1 MIIRRI
7 KISNYKTYLSLDLD
21 LTVRPDQP
29 IILIGGMN
37 GGGKTTLFEAICG
50 ALYGLKIKD
59 KAHFME
65 LLNNGAVGKVTPQ
78 IMLEL
83 AFDGVVLGQT
93 QKYMLR
99 RTYALNPSD
108 KPVESV
114 TLNMNGNTF
123 VYGTAMPLQQR
134 AMAEQQVN
142 KIIKA
147 NLPQE
152 LSQYFLFDAM
162 QSSELLK
169 ENVFAQIIKDNIQNV
184 MGFNKY
190 ILLKNAAEHL
200 QQEWAAR
207 RLEAQ
212 KEAEEYNG
220 LCEQRNKMIEEQN
233 RNIEEQDKIY
243 KYLTSIQE
251 EYDAAKEGAK
261 SSAEITRK
269 IEALEADIKQT
280 HDMVQRYNEQL
291 KQVVDTLEINVFF
304 PKLAQGISNEIN
316 DIIRQKD
323 ALKLERQGILSLEQM
338 RDVTAK
344 IISFLKAKAL
354 CAPNVDNETVVS
366 FLINQQESLNRKDE
380 YAFLDDNEFEAL
392 KNLLNA
398 NSVNEFLQLNDL
410 HYDLEKRI
418 ENYDNQQK
426 QIDILRRSLVSGNGE
441 IIKAYE
447 DNSRQLETLKKEQ
460 DDRKLAAE
468 KHTYFGNMLIT
479 RKEIYDAYMAWLF
492 DILFNVQS
500 RVKVEEE
507 DSYHRRIFGFLSE
520 FLQYVWIVQNHL
532 NVHEC
537 MVGMFGEKAEVTETK
552 RKLAEFFKARDYEGA
567 MQYFLAAR
575 KARPDLLM
583 EASDITGELHLCM
596 EIIAIAGL
604 EQEKYGTNLLD
615 RCNDFAKLM
624 HYGNELNRYALSLIR
639 GEEDDVLKQWVR
651 ENQVSDVAL
660 ESAIA
665 VMRATE

>member
-190 ILLKNAAEHL
+190 ILLKNAAELL
-200 QQEWAAR
+200 QQEWAAK

-220 LCEQRNKMIEEQN
+220 LCEQRNNMIEEQN

-269 IEALEADIKQT
+269 IEALETDIKQT
-280 HDMVQRYNEQL
+280 HDLAQRYNEQL

-304 PKLAQGISNEIN
+304 PKLALGISNEIN

-323 ALKLERQGILSLEQM
+323 ALKLERQGILTLEQM

-380 YAFLDDNEFEAL
+380 YAFLDDTEFEAL

-447 DNSRQLETLKKEQ
+447 DNSRE
-460 DDRKLAAE
+460 
-468 KHTYFGNMLIT
+468 GT
-479 RKEIYDAYMAWLF
+479 R
-492 DILFNVQS
+492 
-500 RVKVEEE
+500 
-507 DSYHRRIFGFLSE
+507 
-520 FLQYVWIVQNHL
+520 
-532 NVHEC
+532 
-537 MVGMFGEKAEVTETK
+537 
-552 RKLAEFFKARDYEGA
+552 
-567 MQYFLAAR
+567 
-575 KARPDLLM
+575 
-583 EASDITGELHLCM
+583 
-596 EIIAIAGL
+596 
-604 EQEKYGTNLLD
+604 
-615 RCNDFAKLM
+615 
-624 HYGNELNRYALSLIR
+624 
-639 GEEDDVLKQWVR
+639 
-651 ENQVSDVAL
+651 
-660 ESAIA
+660 
-665 VMRATE
+665 

>member
-21 LTVRPDQP
+21 LTVRPDQA

-59 KAHFME
+59 KAQFME

-114 TLNMNGNTF
+114 TLNMNGNAF

-190 ILLKNAAEHL
+190 ILLKNATEHL
-200 QQEWAAR
+200 QQEWASR

-212 KEAEEYNG
+212 KEAEEYNS

-233 RNIEEQDKIY
+233 RNLEEQDKIY

-261 SSAEITRK
+261 SSAEINRK

-280 HDMVQRYNEQL
+280 HDLAQRYNEQL

-304 PKLAQGISNEIN
+304 PKLALGISNEIN

-323 ALKLERQGILSLEQM
+323 ALKLERQGILTLEQM

-366 FLINQQESLNRKDE
+366 FLINQQESLNGKDE

-460 DDRKLAAE
+460 DDRKLAIE
-468 KHTYFGNMLIT
+468 KLERRIHQYDVQIQQEPDVKFDTLVKLKPLFEDVADSLLKRKKMKIEEDMKEQLNKLLISYKGCIAKVELSDSMENFTIRLFHKAGNEISLNQLNAASKQIFIQVLLKVLRNLGDYNPPVMIDTVMGVLDEESRDVLMEEYFPGLADQTILLCTTSEIRKDKDYPKLEPFVSRTYTLMRDVELQSTHVEEGYFGT
-479 RKEIYDAYMAWLF
+479 P
-492 DILFNVQS
+492 
-500 RVKVEEE
+500 
-507 DSYHRRIFGFLSE
+507 
-520 FLQYVWIVQNHL
+520 L
-532 NVHEC
+532 N
-537 MVGMFGEKAEVTETK
+537 
-552 RKLAEFFKARDYEGA
+552 
-567 MQYFLAAR
+567 
-575 KARPDLLM
+575 
-583 EASDITGELHLCM
+583 
-596 EIIAIAGL
+596 
-604 EQEKYGTNLLD
+604 N
-615 RCNDFAKLM
+615 
-624 HYGNELNRYALSLIR
+624 
-639 GEEDDVLKQWVR
+639 
-651 ENQVSDVAL
+651 
-660 ESAIA
+660 
-665 VMRATE
+665 

>member
-99 RTYALNPSD
+99 RTYALNPND

-200 QQEWAAR
+200 QQEWAMTAGTKCR
-207 RLEAQ
+207 IMAMVTAVMALGFPCMKNVPIGRLCIAAVWVCHLLYFLLRIKTIPAGGTLEAS
-212 KEAEEYNG
+212 K
-220 LCEQRNKMIEEQN
+220 
-233 RNIEEQDKIY
+233 
-243 KYLTSIQE
+243 
-251 EYDAAKEGAK
+251 
-261 SSAEITRK
+261 
-269 IEALEADIKQT
+269 
-280 HDMVQRYNEQL
+280 
-291 KQVVDTLEINVFF
+291 
-304 PKLAQGISNEIN
+304 
-316 DIIRQKD
+316 
-323 ALKLERQGILSLEQM
+323 
-338 RDVTAK
+338 
-344 IISFLKAKAL
+344 
-354 CAPNVDNETVVS
+354 
-366 FLINQQESLNRKDE
+366 
-380 YAFLDDNEFEAL
+380 
-392 KNLLNA
+392 
-398 NSVNEFLQLNDL
+398 
-410 HYDLEKRI
+410 
-418 ENYDNQQK
+418 
-426 QIDILRRSLVSGNGE
+426 
-441 IIKAYE
+441 
-447 DNSRQLETLKKEQ
+447 
-460 DDRKLAAE
+460 
-468 KHTYFGNMLIT
+468 
-479 RKEIYDAYMAWLF
+479 
-492 DILFNVQS
+492 
-500 RVKVEEE
+500 
-507 DSYHRRIFGFLSE
+507 
-520 FLQYVWIVQNHL
+520 
-532 NVHEC
+532 
-537 MVGMFGEKAEVTETK
+537 
-552 RKLAEFFKARDYEGA
+552 
-567 MQYFLAAR
+567 
-575 KARPDLLM
+575 
-583 EASDITGELHLCM
+583 
-596 EIIAIAGL
+596 
-604 EQEKYGTNLLD
+604 
-615 RCNDFAKLM
+615 
-624 HYGNELNRYALSLIR
+624 
-639 GEEDDVLKQWVR
+639 
-651 ENQVSDVAL
+651 
-660 ESAIA
+660 
-665 VMRATE
+665 

>member
-190 ILLKNAAEHL
+190 ILLKNAAELL
-200 QQEWAAR
+200 QQEWAAK

-233 RNIEEQDKIY
+233 RNVEEQDKIY

-269 IEALEADIKQT
+269 IEALEAEIKQT
-280 HDMVQRYNEQL
+280 HDLAQRYNEQL

-323 ALKLERQGILSLEQM
+323 ALKLERQGILTLEQM

-380 YAFLDDNEFEAL
+380 YAFLDDTEFEAL

-447 DNSRQLETLKKEQ
+447 DNSRQLESLKKEQ
-460 DDRKLAAE
+460 DDRKLAIE
-468 KHTYFGNMLIT
+468 KLERRIHQYDVQIQQEPDVKFDTLVKLKPLFEDVADSLLKRKKMKIEEDMKEQLNKLLISYKGCIAKVELSDSMENFTIRLFHKAGNEISLNQLNAASKQIFIQVLLKVLRNLGDYNPPVMIDTVMGVLDEESRDVLMEEYFPGLADQTILLCTTSEIRKDKDYPKLEPFVSRTYTLMRDVELQSTHVEEGYFGT
-479 RKEIYDAYMAWLF
+479 P
-492 DILFNVQS
+492 
-500 RVKVEEE
+500 
-507 DSYHRRIFGFLSE
+507 
-520 FLQYVWIVQNHL
+520 L
-532 NVHEC
+532 N
-537 MVGMFGEKAEVTETK
+537 
-552 RKLAEFFKARDYEGA
+552 D
-567 MQYFLAAR
+567 
-575 KARPDLLM
+575 
-583 EASDITGELHLCM
+583 
-596 EIIAIAGL
+596 
-604 EQEKYGTNLLD
+604 
-615 RCNDFAKLM
+615 
-624 HYGNELNRYALSLIR
+624 
-639 GEEDDVLKQWVR
+639 
-651 ENQVSDVAL
+651 
-660 ESAIA
+660 
-665 VMRATE
+665 

>member
-190 ILLKNAAEHL
+190 ILLKNAAELL
-200 QQEWAAR
+200 QQEWAAK

-220 LCEQRNKMIEEQN
+220 LCEQRNNMIEEQN

-243 KYLTSIQE
+243 KYLASIQE

-280 HDMVQRYNEQL
+280 HDMAQRYNEQL

-304 PKLAQGISNEIN
+304 PKLALGISNEIN

-323 ALKLERQGILSLEQM
+323 ALKLERQGILTLEQM

-380 YAFLDDNEFEAL
+380 YAFLDDTEFEAL

-460 DDRKLAAE
+460 DDRKLAIE
-468 KHTYFGNMLIT
+468 KLERRIHQYDVQIQQEPDVKFDTLVKLKPLFEDVADSLLKRKKMKIEEDMKEQLNKLLISYKGCIAKVELSDSMENFTIRLFHKAGNEISLNQLNAASKQIFIQVLLKVLRNLGDYNPPVMIDTVMGVLDEESRDVLMEEYFPGLADQTILLCTTSEIRKDKDYPKLEPFVSRTYTLMRDVELQSTHVEEGYFGT
-479 RKEIYDAYMAWLF
+479 P
-492 DILFNVQS
+492 
-500 RVKVEEE
+500 
-507 DSYHRRIFGFLSE
+507 
-520 FLQYVWIVQNHL
+520 L
-532 NVHEC
+532 N
-537 MVGMFGEKAEVTETK
+537 
-552 RKLAEFFKARDYEGA
+552 
-567 MQYFLAAR
+567 
-575 KARPDLLM
+575 
-583 EASDITGELHLCM
+583 
-596 EIIAIAGL
+596 
-604 EQEKYGTNLLD
+604 N
-615 RCNDFAKLM
+615 
-624 HYGNELNRYALSLIR
+624 
-639 GEEDDVLKQWVR
+639 
-651 ENQVSDVAL
+651 
-660 ESAIA
+660 
-665 VMRATE
+665 